1 MSDLVG
7 KKLYLASYNGLASEV
22 SSLLRDH
29 PEINVNW
36 ADSDKWT
43 ALHVAAFSGHVHI
56 AKLLLAHP
64 DIDVNVKN
72 RFEQTSFLRGC
83 QTGVVSVVQVLLKDP
98 RVDVT
103 LDDNNGCTPLWW
115 ASRCGKHEVVEWLI
129 ASGRYL
135 GDIKNTK
142 GKLFGEEYTALEIAR
157 QQGKSEVVTLLE
169 RFLDNPAQTRQQ
181 LRLKLNVNGI

>member
-1 MSDLVG
+1 MSAVEKTFHAAAQSGRVG
-7 KKLYLASYNGLASEV
+7 EV
-22 SSLLRDH
+22 MSLLRDN
-29 PEINVNW
+29 PGLNINW
-36 ADSDKWT
+36 SDKDQWT
-43 ALHVAAFSGHVHI
+43 ALHHASIYGHAEVV
-56 AKLLLAHP
+56 KVLLAHP
-64 DIDVNVKN
+64 GINVNCKDEDGSTP
-72 RFEQTSFLRGC
+72 FSFDCWNGN
-83 QTGVVSVVQVLLKDP
+83 VSVVCVLLKDP

-103 LDDNNGCTPLWW
+103 MADKDGQTPLWG
-115 ASRCGKHEVVEWLI
+115 ASYKGKHEVVEWLI
-129 ASGRYL
+129 ASDRYL